1 VSRAFDRFVE
11 QSGGRPIIL
20 AAHSQGALH
29 LERLLR
35 EKIAGKALQRRVVAA
50 YVVGWPIS
58 TTADL
63 PALGLPG
70 CRTSEQTGCILS
82 WMSFGDPANP
92 DLIFNDWEETQG
104 FSGGPRRQRDVLCVN
119 PLTGTEGGA
128 AAPQDNPGTLIP
140 TPDLTSATLLRG
152 AVGAHCDRGLLIL
165 DGKIPEIGPYA
176 LPGNNYHVYDYSLFW
191 GAIRDD
197 AERRLAAWHR

>member
-1 VSRAFDRFVE
+1 M
-11 QSGGRPIIL
+11 I
-20 AAHSQGALH
+20 
-29 LERLLR
+29 
-35 EKIAGKALQRRVVAA
+35 AA

-58 TTADL
+58 TTVDL
-63 PALGLPG
+63 PALGLPP
-70 CRTSEQTGCILS
+70 CRTPNQTGCILS

-92 DLIFNDWEETQG
+92 DLIFNDWEKTKG
-104 FSGGPRRQRDVLCVN
+104 FGGGERRQREVLCVN
-119 PLTGTEGGA
+119 PLTGTENGA
-128 AAPQDNPGTLIP
+128 APPQDNPGTLIP
-140 TPDLTSATLLRG
+140 TPDLMSAALLPG